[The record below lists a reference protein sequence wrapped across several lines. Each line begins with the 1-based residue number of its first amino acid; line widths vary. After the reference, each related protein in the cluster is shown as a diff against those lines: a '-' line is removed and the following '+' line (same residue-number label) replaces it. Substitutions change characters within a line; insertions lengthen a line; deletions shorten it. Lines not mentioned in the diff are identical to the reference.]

1 MSPSFEDWLKEKH
14 PEVSAEERAKLVEEH
29 TNFMDETTKS
39 FEFLGKMPS
48 RRALEV
54 LAVLTGEQVAKQSD
68 KNRLLHREFFEEEG
82 RRLTSRR
89 QLIEMLADGYVKGS
103 GLSREE
109 AEEKAEQKL
118 AEPPVKD
125 KDEVD

>member
-1 MSPSFEDWLKEKH
+1 MSLSFEDWLKEKH
-14 PEVSAEERAKLVEEH
+14 SEVSAEERAKLVEEH

-54 LAVLTGEQVAKQSD
+54 FAVLTGEQLAKQSD
-68 KNRLLHREFFEEEG
+68 KNRLLQREFFEEEG

-89 QLIEMLADGYVKGS
+89 QLIGMMADGYVKGS